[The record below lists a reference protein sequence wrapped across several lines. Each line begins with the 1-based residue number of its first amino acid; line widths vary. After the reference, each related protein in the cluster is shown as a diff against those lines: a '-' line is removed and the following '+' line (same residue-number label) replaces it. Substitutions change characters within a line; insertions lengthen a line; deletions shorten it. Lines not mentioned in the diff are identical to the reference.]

1 MRIEPT
7 QPQHDFV
14 EALKKKLR
22 ITTPMLDAHCRRKF
36 DGPYASLDRYQ
47 VSALIDEMQRWVA
60 VPAELQREQ
69 GQLDM
74 FEKGAA

>member
-14 EALKKKLR
+14 DALKRKLR
-22 ITTPMLDAHCRRKF
+22 LTSPMLDAHCQRKY

-47 VSALIDEMQRWVA
+47 VSALIDEMQGWVTA
-60 VPAELQREQ
+60 PADLQREQ
-69 GQLDM
+69 GQQDLPG
-74 FEKGAA
+74 FTA